1 MNSRCYPLLMAA
13 LLALPF
19 TGCSQQEPPGDHVR
33 SVLLTQVVPGSG
45 AQAAVFSGEVKP
57 RYESDLAFRIGGKI
71 VARTVDAGA
80 RVRKDQVLAR
90 LDPADVTLQAE
101 SAQAQA
107 TAARVDYEFAQA
119 EFQRYENLHRQKAIS
134 ASQLDAKLNAMKA
147 SRARSEQAQA
157 NLAVT
162 QNQAT
167 YTALRAPEDG
177 VITAVTAEVGQ
188 VVAAGQAVMR
198 YARETEREVAISVP
212 EARIDDLKSAQQISV
227 VLLAE
232 PDTAYRGK
240 VREVSPGVDP
250 VTRTF
255 SVRVSVLD
263 SPPAMQWGMTAK
275 VLFAEGQSSASLL
288 PATAL
293 YQALDGR
300 PAIWVYDTAAGRVS
314 LRPVVVSQYRED
326 GVVITDG
333 LAAGEWV
340 VATGAN
346 KLYEGQRVRPYEVA
360 GRPVPPR
367 PTGPGAGQRG

>member
-1 MNSRCYPLLMAA
+1 M
-13 LLALPF
+13 
-19 TGCSQQEPPGDHVR
+19 
-33 SVLLTQVVPGSG
+33 
-45 AQAAVFSGEVKP
+45 KP

-333 LAAGEWV
+333 LVAGEWV

>member
-1 MNSRCYPLLMAA
+1 MNRWLEPLLTATMLVCTCA
-13 LLALPF
+13 
-19 TGCSQQEPPGDHVR
+19 GCSPQEPATDHIR
-33 SVLLTQVVPGSG
+33 PVLLTQVVPGSG

-107 TAARVDYEFAQA
+107 TAARVDFEFAQA
-119 EFQRYENLHRQKAIS
+119 EFQRYENLHRQQAIS

-147 SRARSEQAQA
+147 SQARSEQAQA

-198 YARETEREVAISVP
+198 HARETEREVAISVP
-212 EARIDDLKSAQQISV
+212 EARIDDLKSAQQITV
-227 VLLAE
+227 VLVAE
-232 PDTAYRGK
+232 PATTYRGK

-263 SPPAMQWGMTAK
+263 SAPAVQWGMTAK
-275 VLFAEGQSSASLL
+275 VSLAEGRSAASLL

-314 LRPVVVSQYRED
+314 LRPVVVAQYRED
-326 GVVITDG
+326 GVVIADG

-346 KLYEGQRVRPYEVA
+346 KLHEGQRVRPYDA
-360 GRPVPPR
+360 GGRPVPPR
-367 PTGPGAGQRG
+367 PTDAGVGQRG